1 MLMSGTPPW
10 LCHRPRCR
18 CAEPAVELAA
28 VDGVARQLRVAPGRD
43 RGRIR
48 AGHRDGH
55 VAAAGDHGLA
65 VRHDGDGVAVA
76 AGSDVERGNGRIL
89 RHHPR
94 GRAVD
99 IHSDGGVAR
108 RARAGAGRRVVRDRR
123 RADPCGAVQQVQVHT
138 GNRVGGHAA
147 RGGLVDDDAVAIG
160 SDAVLPVTVLSD
172 VESLIR
178 IVLRP
183 SMPAIWLPDEVPE
196 TLFT

>member
-1 MLMSGTPPW
+1 MVSLDSSVSLP
-10 LCHRPRCR
+10 
-18 CAEPAVELAA
+18 AETEVEYEPVTMTVTSPLPETTVLPFAT
-28 VDGVARQLRVAPGRD
+28 
-43 RGRIR
+43 I
-48 AGHRDGH
+48 
-55 VAAAGDHGLA
+55 
-65 VRHDGDGVAVA
+65 GVAVA
-76 AGSDVERGNGRIL
+76 VGSDVERGNGRIL

-94 GRAVD
+94 GRTVD

-160 SDAVLPVTVLSD
+160 PDAVLPVTVLSD